1 MMKFSAIYN
10 EIYGARH
17 IKVNWNNFC
26 TVYHYF
32 RAAKCYWISVFCYWN
47 FHEIQTKILKFV
59 LISQLF
65 LHENTDIC
73 IKICKDIE
81 IIVNCFWSK
90 FLEVGRPELL
100 NVVKFMCMHFFCF
113 SGSRCWAT
121 TVRTCPVHPD
131 DEQYNIST
139 NHSVH
144 KVRHMYHVITQQ
156 DQTFG

>member
-26 TVYHYF
+26 TVYDYF

-47 FHEIQTKILKFV
+47 FHEIQAKILKFV

-100 NVVKFMCMHFFCF
+100 NVVKFMCMHFFF
-113 SGSRCWAT
+113 VSQDLGAEPLPSEPALSTLMMNNT
-121 TVRTCPVHPD
+121 TFPPITAFIRWGTC
-131 DEQYNIST
+131 T
-139 NHSVH
+139 
-144 KVRHMYHVITQQ
+144 ML
-156 DQTFG
+156 